1 MREYKE
7 KTMLPRTEIATRLRR
22 IADEVERGSVA
33 AGGLQASIPDRAEF
47 ELELELDQL
56 EMKIEWR

>member
-7 KTMLPRTEIATRLRR
+7 KTMLPRAEIATRLRR

-33 AGGLQASIPDRAEF
+33 AGGLQVSIPDRAGF